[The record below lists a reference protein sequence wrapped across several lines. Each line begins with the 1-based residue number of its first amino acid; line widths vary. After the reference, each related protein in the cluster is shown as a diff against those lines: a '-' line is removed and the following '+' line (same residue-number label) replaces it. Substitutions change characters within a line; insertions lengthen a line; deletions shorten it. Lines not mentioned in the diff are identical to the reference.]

1 MCLTRHPKA
10 HPWGWALGFGYGIGQ
25 FWQQPQ
31 LGGVA
36 STVGGG
42 GRRRA
47 TRSRTVS
54 VGQPAVVVPLTV
66 AAGPVPAAVTAA
78 TVTL

>member
-1 MCLTRHPKA
+1 MRDRSVLE
-10 HPWGWALGFGYGIGQ
+10 
-25 FWQQPQ
+25 QPP
-31 LGGVA
+31 LEGVS

-47 TRSRTVS
+47 ARSWTAA
-54 VGQPAVVVPLTV
+54 VGYPAVVVPLTV

-78 TVTL
+78 TVTV